1 MDFSRALATFQN
13 MVDSIIGGLPNFVLA
28 LALFALFY
36 FVAKRVRL
44 LVIKL
49 TEKQHKAKNLGIIL
63 GKLAQSAVILMGL
76 LVVLSILFPSFN
88 PGDLI
93 QLLGIGSV
101 AIGFAFHDLFQNF
114 LAGILLL
121 LTAPFK
127 IGDQIV
133 VQQFEGTVEDIAMR
147 ATTIKTYDGRRIV
160 IPNTDLFTNS
170 VTVNTAF
177 EKRCLEYQLEIGFD
191 ENVERVK
198 SIILETLAKLD
209 GVLSQPP
216 AEVLAVALTNAGVTL
231 RISWWT
237 GKAGH
242 PEVLHLQDKVL
253 TTLKE
258 QLIAHNVIFP
268 TPSQHI
274 VLQSLPEKNSERQ
287 MDGFAFS
294 QTTGLMENAT
304 LKEMPP
310 MPHSSGLDN

>member
-1 MDFSRALATFQN
+1 MNFSRALATLQS

-28 LALFALFY
+28 VAIFALFY

-44 LVIKL
+44 IVIKL

-63 GKLAQSAVILMGL
+63 GKLAQSGVILMGL

-177 EKRCLEYQLEIGFD
+177 ENRCQEYQLEISFEED
-191 ENVERVK
+191 VQRVK
-198 SIILETLAKLD
+198 TILLETFAELD

-216 AEVLAVALTNAGVTL
+216 AEVLVIGLTHTNVTL
-231 RISWWT
+231 RLSWWT
-237 GKAGH
+237 RKAGH
-242 PEVLHLQDKVL
+242 PDVLHLQDTVL
-253 TTLKE
+253 TALKA
-258 QLIAHNVIFP
+258 QLAAHHVLFP

-274 VLQSLPEKNSERQ
+274 LLQHLPEKSQEQ
-287 MDGFAFS
+287 QADGLVSSSTSGWA
-294 QTTGLMENAT
+294 ENVIV
-304 LKEMPP
+304 K
-310 MPHSSGLDN
+310 G